1 MMRLTHRERWL
12 VVGPIVL
19 VAAWAL
25 FVFGIRPAAE
35 RIETL
40 NRVISEKQR
49 ELGELRTKSA
59 QYLAMRARLDDYKR
73 KAASEEKGFELLS
86 FLESINDQLHLKE
99 KVAAMKQEVL
109 QIDSNYCEIIVE
121 AELENITLQQLMDY
135 LLKVKTSPNCLQVKS
150 LYAKNNTANPELLDT
165 TVQIAVLKL
174 NNTLQR

>member
-1 MMRLTHRERWL
+1 
-12 VVGPIVL
+12 
-19 VAAWAL
+19 
-25 FVFGIRPAAE
+25 
-35 RIETL
+35 
-40 NRVISEKQR
+40 
-49 ELGELRTKSA
+49 
-59 QYLAMRARLDDYKR
+59 LDDYKR

-86 FLESINDQLHLKE
+86 FLESINDQLHLTE

-150 LYAKNNTANPELLDT
+150 LYANKNPANPDLLDT